1 MFEKTEK
8 GGRRKLLIPQ
18 IKVIVS
24 LNMATGKKLMS
35 EYKTIDL
42 YLTSLSSD
50 VSQMMIS
57 NQINELEEQGWTYKD
72 IKIIDD
78 CNVMLMF
85 SRDKR

>member
-1 MFEKTEK
+1 M
-8 GGRRKLLIPQ
+8 
-18 IKVIVS
+18 
-24 LNMATGKKLMS
+24 N

-42 YLTSLSSD
+42 YLTPLSSD